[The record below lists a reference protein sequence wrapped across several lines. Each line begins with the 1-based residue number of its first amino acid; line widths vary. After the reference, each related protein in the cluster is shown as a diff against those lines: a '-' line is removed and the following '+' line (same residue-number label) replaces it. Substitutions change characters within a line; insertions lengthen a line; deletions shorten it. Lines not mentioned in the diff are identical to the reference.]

1 MERKDK
7 ADIEKAWKVTL
18 KSLRNPKNRQLALEA
33 RKLNPTLAKYSIAW
47 GAVVLK
53 DPLARNAMQ
62 ACGLT
67 EASLKNDSTDVNK
80 VVQYLETFYEDDK
93 TLYRDSTEPV
103 PDWIPADPEVS
114 LKWWGVVRVAA
125 TTKAQLTLGNTGPV
139 EGLLGQLI
147 AAREAVE
154 SSSDAVADQQNLFS
168 IARQTALKTLES
180 MGVDKPAPLP
190 PPIEPVVEAMETH
203 KAAVMRQYA
212 LLTQIASAY
221 GTCTVAAATP
231 STDGKANPNVKE
243 MEAVLKQLAGIAT
256 EEAQVA
262 QAEATGIETSKL
274 GLMAAVEDLK
284 RKAEAKVKGKTGE
297 KTGET
302 AKT

>member
-1 MERKDK
+1 
-7 ADIEKAWKVTL
+7 
-18 KSLRNPKNRQLALEA
+18 
-33 RKLNPTLAKYSIAW
+33 
-47 GAVVLK
+47 
-53 DPLARNAMQ
+53 
-62 ACGLT
+62 
-67 EASLKNDSTDVNK
+67 
-80 VVQYLETFYEDDK
+80 
-93 TLYRDSTEPV
+93 
-103 PDWIPADPEVS
+103 
-114 LKWWGVVRVAA
+114 
-125 TTKAQLTLGNTGPV
+125 
-139 EGLLGQLI
+139 
-147 AAREAVE
+147 
-154 SSSDAVADQQNLFS
+154 
-168 IARQTALKTLES
+168 
-180 MGVDKPAPLP
+180 
-190 PPIEPVVEAMETH
+190 
-203 KAAVMRQYA
+203 MRQYA

-262 QAEATGIETSKL
+262 QVEATGIETSKL